1 MAQCDAD
8 LICPGGTRVAPE
20 CTNPAGF
27 NGMAGNPCV
36 CTALLDLAGLSSSA
50 RTASPLP
57 TVSPWNDLSSNSYCQ
72 DGNLKVTCVSVPG
85 DGGNV
90 ALPDYVQSI
99 VISNGL
105 EGAVLPSIVDLGPM
119 LTFLQLKGN
128 WCVRFFVCVEVLS
141 GADDRISGSRRCRPS
156 SAPSPA

>member
-1 MAQCDAD
+1 MAQCDAG

-36 CTALLDLAGLSSSA
+36 CTALLDLAGLSSSE
-50 RTASPLP
+50 RTGSPLP
-57 TVSPWNDLSSNSYCQ
+57 TVSPWNDLSTNSYCQ
-72 DGNLKVTCVSVPG
+72 NGNLKVTCVSVPG
-85 DGGNV
+85 GNV
-90 ALPDYVQSI
+90 ALPDVVQSAT
-99 VISNGL
+99 ISNGL

-128 WCVRFFVCVEVLS
+128 WCARFLCVEVLS
-141 GADDRISGSRRCRPS
+141 GADDRISGSRRCRPR